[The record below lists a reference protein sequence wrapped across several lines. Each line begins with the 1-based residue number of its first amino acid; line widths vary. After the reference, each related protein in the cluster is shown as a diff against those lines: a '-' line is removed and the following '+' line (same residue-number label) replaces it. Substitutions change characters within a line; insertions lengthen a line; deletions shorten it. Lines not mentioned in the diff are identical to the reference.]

1 MITAGIDAGAATSKA
16 VIIKDGRV
24 AAYVVRPTGFDFQ
37 KAAEAVY
44 KDALKA
50 TGIPKKS
57 VESIC
62 ATGYGKNNV
71 KFAGSTLSEI
81 TAHAKGVGF
90 IFPDAGGII
99 DIGGQDSKAILV
111 KDGKVIDF
119 LMNDKCAAGTG
130 KFLEYTARAL
140 EVPVE
145 ELGALALHSKK
156 PANISSMCTV
166 FAESEV
172 ISLRAKA
179 FSKED
184 IAAGLVTSIARR
196 VAVMARRVGLK
207 QNIVLVG
214 GVAKNQGIRA
224 ALEKEMDVPLQV
236 PPEPQ
241 ITGALGAAL
250 AASNKPFDGR

>member
-1 MITAGIDAGAATSKA
+1 MITAGIDAGAATTKA
-16 VIIKDGRV
+16 VILMDGSI

-37 KAAEAVY
+37 KAAETVF
-44 KDALKA
+44 KDALKNP
-50 TGIPKKS
+50 GIPKKS
-57 VESIC
+57 VECIY

-71 KFAGSTLSEI
+71 KFADGTLSEI
-81 TAHAKGVGF
+81 TAHAKGIGF
-90 IFPDAGGII
+90 IFPEAQGII

-130 KFLEYTARAL
+130 KFLEHTARAL

-145 ELGALALHSKK
+145 DMGALALRSKK

-172 ISLRAKA
+172 ISLRAKS

-184 IAAGLVTSIARR
+184 IAAGLVAGIARR
-196 VAVMARRVGLK
+196 VVVMARRAGLK

-224 ALEKEMDVPLQV
+224 ALEKELGVPLRV

-241 ITGALGAAL
+241 ITGALGVAL
-250 AASNKPFDGR
+250 AAANKPFDER